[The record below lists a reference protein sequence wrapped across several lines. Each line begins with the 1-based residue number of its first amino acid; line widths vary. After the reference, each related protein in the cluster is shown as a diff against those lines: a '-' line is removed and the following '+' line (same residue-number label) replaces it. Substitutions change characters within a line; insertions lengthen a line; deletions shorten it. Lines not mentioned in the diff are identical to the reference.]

1 VRRVIAFAFAVA
13 LIAGCGSSAKS
24 STRAARARRLIDQ
37 ACVKY
42 GETLLSTQ
50 PNSGVPQ
57 MTVEAAANAYSQA
70 AISARSA
77 AELDPTWNGASEALL
92 QLAEALRAQSDAGM
106 RKAVP
111 AARAACEPV
120 IRAIATTTTVG

>member
-24 STRAARARRLIDQ
+24 SARARRLIDQ